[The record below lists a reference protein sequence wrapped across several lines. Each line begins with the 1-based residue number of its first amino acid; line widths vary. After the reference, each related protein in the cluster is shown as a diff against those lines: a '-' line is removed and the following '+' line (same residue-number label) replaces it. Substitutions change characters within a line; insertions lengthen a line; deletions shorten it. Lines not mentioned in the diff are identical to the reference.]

1 VIDDELFSV
10 GSANLNNR
18 SLGLD
23 TECNL
28 SVEASGD
35 ARARAAIASLRD
47 RLLAE
52 HLGIDRE
59 TFARTLERTGSLI
72 EAIEAHRGNARTLAR
87 LDSTGSELDT
97 PLVDA
102 ALMDPEAPVDP
113 DKLLDDFV
121 PPESRSPARERLVGI
136 AAFVFV
142 LAALAAAWQF
152 SPLHD
157 WLKVQALVNLGDRIE
172 DMSLAPVV
180 VLGAYVI
187 AGLLVVPVMLVITVT
202 GVVFGPL
209 VGGIYA
215 LAGSLLSG
223 AVTYA
228 IGRRLG
234 RETVRRLA
242 GRRLNAITRG
252 LAKRGLL
259 TIILVRIVPV
269 APYTIV
275 NVVAGA
281 SHIGWRDFLV
291 GTTLG
296 MLPGIA
302 ATVLFVDRLIDAVRH
317 PGPKTIALLA
327 LIAAALIALA
337 LLAHRRLAASGR
349 GGPG

>member
-1 VIDDELFSV
+1 
-10 GSANLNNR
+10 
-18 SLGLD
+18 
-23 TECNL
+23 
-28 SVEASGD
+28 
-35 ARARAAIASLRD
+35 
-47 RLLAE
+47 
-52 HLGIDRE
+52 
-59 TFARTLERTGSLI
+59 LI

-242 GRRLNAITRG
+242 GKRLNAITRG

-259 TIILVRIVPV
+259 TMILVRVVPV

-281 SHIGWRDFLV
+281 SHIGWRDFLL

-327 LIAAALIALA
+327 LIAAAVIALA
-337 LLAHRRLAASGR
+337 LLVHRRLAASGR